1 MPYLFHTILAMTTN
15 KPKDTTMTNKAIM
28 EKSLKIFD
36 KHFPKDK
43 NTTMKEKKSI
53 VKFFLE
59 LHKLGIQIASNGK
72 WYVKK

>member
-1 MPYLFHTILAMTTN
+1 
-15 KPKDTTMTNKAIM
+15 MTNKAIM

-43 NTTMKEKKSI
+43 NMQMKEKKSI

-72 WYVKK
+72 LYVKK

>member
-1 MPYLFHTILAMTTN
+1 MTT
-15 KPKDTTMTNKAIM
+15 KTTKEKTMTNKAIM

-36 KHFPKDK
+36 KHFPKEK
-43 NTTMKEKKSI
+43 NTTIKEKKSI

>member
-1 MPYLFHTILAMTTN
+1 MTT
-15 KPKDTTMTNKAIM
+15 KTTKEKTMTNKAIM
-28 EKSLKIFD
+28 EKSLEIFD

-43 NTTMKEKKSI
+43 NMKMKEKKSI

>member
-1 MPYLFHTILAMTTN
+1 MTT
-15 KPKDTTMTNKAIM
+15 KTTKEKTMTNKAIM

-43 NTTMKEKKSI
+43 NMQMKEKKSI